1 MHIQFIATFFYK
13 FPQKTLNVFRDLR
26 SGEVLF
32 IARELAHVM
41 GYRSLGT
48 LLRKNPLFSAIHH
61 KMLIG
66 TEIRAFKRYLQNVC
80 IERYTVSTKILF
92 ITESGFYLLMACD
105 SKKYAYYPG
114 EWICQTVIPHAK
126 NTTQSSYVTHW
137 KSETFCCEF
146 PLIQMNNRI
155 GFFVHPLTKHLQNF
169 HHIDMGYGR
178 YIENIHLQNIE
189 FSIRDSGN
197 LIFYESGLY
206 RYLVGTNHS
215 LGKRFAT
222 EYMQKLVPQL
232 RHSQLEWQK
241 ITQNNKPPRVKV
253 SPPPEKFY
261 HQIEEQFGE
270 WQQQFQQSVIRDSVV
285 MNARLDGFLKFFR
298 DLIPLLEERF
308 SHLQHGIEEI
318 KTALSQNS
326 DPVISIVK
334 WKKLALQLQVF
345 HIDKQTPHT
354 LFVKALTKYVKSYD
368 YQVLRRVIDRKTMGR
383 EGENWIQLGT
393 YTYHI
398 WLKK

>member
-1 MHIQFIATFFYK
+1 MHIEFVATFFYK
-13 FPQKTLNVFRDLR
+13 FPQKNLNVFRDAQ
-26 SGEVLF
+26 SGEILF

-41 GYRSLGT
+41 GYRSVGT
-48 LLRKNPLFSAIHH
+48 LLRKNPLFCAMHH

-66 TEIRAFKRYLQNVC
+66 AEIRAFKRYLRNVC
-80 IERYTVSTKILF
+80 IDRYMVSTKILF

-105 SKKYAYYPG
+105 GKKYSYYPG
-114 EWICQTVIPHAK
+114 EWICQTVIPNARSTVQ
-126 NTTQSSYVTHW
+126 NLYVTHW
-137 KSETFCCEF
+137 ESETFSCEF

-155 GFFVHPLTKHLQNF
+155 GFFVAPLTDHLQNF
-169 HHIDMGYGR
+169 HRIEIGYGR
-178 YIENIHLQNIE
+178 YIDNIHLQNIE
-189 FSIRDSGN
+189 FSMAGSGN

-241 ITQNNKPPRVKV
+241 VANNTNRTVDAEV
-253 SPPPEKFY
+253 QAPEKFY
-261 HQIEEQFGE
+261 HHIEEQFGE

-308 SHLQHGIEEI
+308 ANLQRGIEEVKI
-318 KTALSQNS
+318 AVSQTS
-326 DPVISIVK
+326 DPIISVIK
-334 WKKLALQLQVF
+334 WKELAMKLQVY

-383 EGENWIQLGT
+383 TGENWIQLGT

-398 WLKK
+398 WLQK